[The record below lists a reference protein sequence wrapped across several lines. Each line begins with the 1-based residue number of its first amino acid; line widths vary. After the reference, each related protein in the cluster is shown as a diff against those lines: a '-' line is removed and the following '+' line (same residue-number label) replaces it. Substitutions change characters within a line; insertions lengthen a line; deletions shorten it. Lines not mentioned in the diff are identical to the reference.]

1 MCSLGVGRELELL
14 QRVEDKDAAADVE
27 VGESVVTEQFEELG
41 AGRVRPAVLHL
52 GNAPTRATKAN
63 HNRQS
68 T

>member
-1 MCSLGVGRELELL
+1 
-14 QRVEDKDAAADVE
+14 
-27 VGESVVTEQFEELG
+27 
-41 AGRVRPAVLHL
+41 VRPAVLHL